1 MRLARE
7 FTLLPHGVA
16 LVPAPRRQ
24 QGIAG
29 ATQRTPPGRLTIWP
43 LLLGL
48 VLLSAVPAWAGQPTL
63 PAGVPNIYDPE
74 VGAHFQLLGM
84 ANLEDNPDFPVV
96 LLVDPSGKR
105 PGGLII
111 ALDARNGKDTWS
123 LTTDPI
129 ILIAVLSD
137 SAAIQDL
144 YVDAGFADA
153 GKPSGSYAKVDQ
165 QSLSALPDLLRAVT
179 VAEKQTD
186 F

>member
-1 MRLARE
+1 MSG
-7 FTLLPHGVA
+7 TT
-16 LVPAPRRQ
+16 RR
-24 QGIAG
+24 
-29 ATQRTPPGRLTIWP
+29 TSPGRLTVWP
-43 LLLGL
+43 LLLGPVFL
-48 VLLSAVPAWAGQPTL
+48 AAVPAWAEQPTL

-74 VGAHFQLLGM
+74 VRTHLQLLGM
-84 ANLEDNPDFPVV
+84 ANLGNNPDFPVV
-96 LLVDPSGKR
+96 LLVDPTGKR

-111 ALDARNGKDTWS
+111 GLDARKGKDTWS

-137 SAAIQDL
+137 GATIQDF

-179 VAEKQTD
+179 APEKQTD
-186 F
+186 I